1 MKIYGDENNA
11 FLLKEM
17 GERIRDIRIAQN
29 LTQEEVAEDIG
40 VSLST
45 IKRIESG
52 TGSTLENFLRILRY
66 FNLTQNLEV
75 LIPAQQQ
82 SAEEIYRNV
91 SKRQRA
97 GKEKQTHTEFKWG
110 DEL

>member
-29 LTQEEVAEDIG
+29 LTQEEMAADIG

-66 FNLTQNLEV
+66 FNLTQNLEI
-75 LIPAQQQ
+75 LIPSQQQ

-91 SKRQRA
+91 SKRKRA
-97 GKEKQTHTEFKWG
+97 GKKETAAEFK
-110 DEL
+110 

>member
-1 MKIYGDENNA
+1 MKIYGNENNA

-17 GERIRDIRIAQN
+17 GERIRDVRIAKN
-29 LTQEEVAEDIG
+29 LTQEQVADDIG
-40 VSLST
+40 VSWST

-66 FNLTQNLEV
+66 FNFTQNLDI
-75 LIPAQQQ
+75 LIPEQQQ
-82 SAEEIYRNV
+82 SAEEIYRYV
-91 SKRQRA
+91 SKRQRV
-97 GKEKQTHTEFKWG
+97 GKEKQMNTEFKWG

>member
-11 FLLKEM
+11 FLLKEI

-29 LTQEEVAEDIG
+29 LTQEEMAADIG

-66 FNLTQNLEV
+66 FNLTQNLEI
-75 LIPAQQQ
+75 LIPSQQQ

-97 GKEKQTHTEFKWG
+97 GKKR
-110 DEL
+110 DSCRV

>member
-29 LTQEEVAEDIG
+29 LTQEEMAADIG

-75 LIPAQQQ
+75 LIPEQQQ

>member
-29 LTQEEVAEDIG
+29 LTQEEMAADIG

-45 IKRIESG
+45 IKE
-52 TGSTLENFLRILRY
+52 
-66 FNLTQNLEV
+66 
-75 LIPAQQQ
+75 
-82 SAEEIYRNV
+82 
-91 SKRQRA
+91 
-97 GKEKQTHTEFKWG
+97 
-110 DEL
+110 

>member
-17 GERIRDIRIAQN
+17 GERIRDIRIAKN

-75 LIPAQQQ
+75 LIPTQQQ

-97 GKEKQTHTEFKWG
+97 RKEKQTITEFKWG

>member
-1 MKIYGDENNA
+1 MKIYGDENNV

-17 GERIRDIRIAQN
+17 EERIRDIRIAQN
-29 LTQEEVAEDIG
+29 LTQEEMAADIG

-45 IKRIESG
+45 INRIESG

-66 FNLTQNLEV
+66 LNLTQNLEI

-82 SAEEIYRNV
+82 SAKEIYRNV
-91 SKRQRA
+91 SKRKRA
-97 GKEKQTHTEFKWG
+97 GKKETVAEFKWG

>member
-1 MKIYGDENNA
+1 
-11 FLLKEM
+11 M
-17 GERIRDIRIAQN
+17 GEKIRGIRIAQN
-29 LTQEEVAEDIG
+29 LTQEVMAADIG

-52 TGSTLENFLRILRY
+52 TGSTLESFLRILRY
-66 FNLTQNLEV
+66 FNLTQNLEI

-91 SKRQRA
+91 SKRKRA
-97 GKEKQTHTEFKWG
+97 GKKETAAEFKWG

>member
-17 GERIRDIRIAQN
+17 GERIRDIRIAKN

-66 FNLTQNLEV
+66 FNLIQNLEI
-75 LIPAQQQ
+75 LIPPQQQ

-97 GKEKQTHTEFKWG
+97 GKEKQPNTEFKWG